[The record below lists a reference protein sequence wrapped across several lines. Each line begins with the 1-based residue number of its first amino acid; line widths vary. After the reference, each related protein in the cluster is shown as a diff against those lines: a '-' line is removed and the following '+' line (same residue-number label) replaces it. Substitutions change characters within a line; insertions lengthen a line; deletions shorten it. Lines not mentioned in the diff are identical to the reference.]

1 MNPPDQI
8 AAHPVEKRTDQPADF
23 GRIDTHSHLLPAI
36 DDGCKTYQDSV
47 ACGEALVAAGYTH
60 VFCTPHIWPSLPHNR
75 QQVIVRAVADLQQ
88 TFDRKGVGLTLM
100 PGGELNLRA
109 DLMKEPDDRIATYNM
124 AGKYVLID
132 FWADRLP
139 PFFEPVMRYL
149 QNRLL
154 TVVLAH
160 PERLK
165 AVQYEPE
172 LAHRFAK
179 MGLLLQG
186 NLQCFADPPSS
197 GTRQVAEL
205 FLREGRYFT
214 LGSDCHGSD
223 TLPARLQ
230 GLENAR
236 KLAGDEVIDKLT
248 KENPRRLMGTPRPRA
263 SL

>member
-1 MNPPDQI
+1 MSFPDS
-8 AAHPVEKRTDQPADF
+8 PAPAPANF

-47 ACGEALVAAGYTH
+47 ACAQALVAAGYTH

-75 QQVIVRAVADLQQ
+75 RSVILRAVADLQQ
-88 TFDRKGVGLTLM
+88 TFDRQNVPLTLL
-100 PGGELNLRA
+100 PGGELNLRP
-109 DLMKEPDDRIATYNM
+109 DLTKEPEDRIATYDM

-139 PFFEPVMRYL
+139 PFFDPVMRFL
-149 QNRLL
+149 QDRNL

-172 LAHRFAK
+172 LAQRFAK

-205 FLREGRYFT
+205 FLKEGRYFT

-236 KLAGDEVIDKLT
+236 SLVGDETIDRLT
-248 KENPRRLMGTPRPRA
+248 KQNPRRLMSAPLQPRNA
-263 SL
+263 TTF